1 MKNSTKNILTAFK
14 AYLDLTKYRM
24 LPMVLITATIGFYLG
39 CEGVIDPR
47 LLYLSWLGIG
57 LVAAGAAAI
66 NQAFEAVADAHMER
80 TRWRPVASGR
90 IPAANALGFGVT
102 LVLCGLAVLLLRVN
116 IISAFL
122 MLLAAFL
129 YDVVYTPLKKL
140 TWLNT
145 LIGAIPGALPPLCG
159 WTAATGEVSLGG
171 VILFLILFVWQEP
184 HFFPIAWIHRD
195 DYARAGFKMLAV
207 VDPDGRSTFRQTVLY
222 ASLLLPV
229 ALLPYFTG
237 MTGLVYFYGT
247 IFLGSAFAAMA
258 VMLAITQTVR
268 EARRMVNLSL
278 IYLPALLI
286 LIVADAGF

>member
-1 MKNSTKNILTAFK
+1 MNLLLSLK

-39 CEGVIDPR
+39 REGVIDPR

-57 LVAAGAAAI
+57 LVAAGAAAL
-66 NQAFEAVADAHMER
+66 NQVFEAGADARMER

-90 IPAANALGFGVT
+90 ISASNALGFGIA
-102 LVLCGLAVLLLRVN
+102 LVLCGLTVLLLWVN
-116 IISAFL
+116 LISAFL

-145 LIGAIPGALPPLCG
+145 LVGAIPGALPPLCG

-171 VILFLILFVWQEP
+171 VILFLILFMWQEP
-184 HFFPIAWIHRD
+184 HFFPIAWIYRD

-222 ASLLLPV
+222 AVLLLPV
-229 ALLPYFTG
+229 SLLPYFTG
-237 MTGLVYFYGT
+237 MTGLVYFYGV
-247 IFLGSAFAAMA
+247 IMLGSAFATMA
-258 VMLAITQTVR
+258 VMLAISQTMK